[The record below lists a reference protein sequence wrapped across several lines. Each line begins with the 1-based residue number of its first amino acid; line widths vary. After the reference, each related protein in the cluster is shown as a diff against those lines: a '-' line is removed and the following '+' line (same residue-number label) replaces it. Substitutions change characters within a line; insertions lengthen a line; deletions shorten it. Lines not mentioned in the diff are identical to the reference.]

1 MLIVPLQAL
10 ILLQLLGFVFIP
22 VFIASKV
29 TKYSHRFGD
38 LGKLSPSKTDEF
50 LEKFQTAFDPPPSF
64 SEIYVAIFF

>member
-50 LEKFQTAFDPPPSF
+50 LEKFQTAFDLFPHF
-64 SEIYVAIFF
+64 QKVILQIF